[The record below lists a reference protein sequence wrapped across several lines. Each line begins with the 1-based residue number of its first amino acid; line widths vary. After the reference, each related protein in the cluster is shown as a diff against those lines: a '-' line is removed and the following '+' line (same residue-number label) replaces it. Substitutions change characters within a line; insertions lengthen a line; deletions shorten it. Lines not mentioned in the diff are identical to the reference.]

1 MDVERPVSAN
11 NLVPVVS
18 WIAAAVA
25 LVVVLILPTGYFV
38 VSYQAIGAQL
48 NTEVQFRSGM
58 ISQFIGTNPDL
69 WQFDR
74 HHLEELLSRD
84 PPLSENQTN
93 QLLLSDGK
101 LIAAMGGAPQA
112 PVMSRTFG
120 VFDAGVPVGELRI
133 VHSIRS
139 LWTRTAIAA
148 LIGLLLGAA
157 VFIALRV
164 FPLHAL
170 ERVTEALR
178 QEIAQHDRA
187 RAAAETANRAK
198 SQFLAAASHDLRQ
211 PLHALGLFAASLSE
225 KERSPEVR
233 AIVENISA
241 SVEALEALFNE
252 LLDIS
257 KLDAGVIQPSLASFP
272 VNPLFD
278 RLRLDYEPEARE
290 KGLRLRIVPS
300 TVRVYS
306 DPTLIERML
315 RNLIVNAIRYTD
327 KGGVVV
333 GCRPRGDRYSLEVWD
348 SGVGIP
354 ADKLDKIFEE
364 FYQVGNPERD
374 RRKGLGLGLAIV
386 KRVEQL
392 LGYQMQVASRPGRG
406 SVFRFTLPRG
416 RTETLGRDSMAR
428 TEGSARGL
436 QDKCVVVV
444 DDELTVREGMKA
456 LLSGWGCDVIA
467 ADSLGDALQ
476 RIGEHARRPD
486 AIIADYRLREGATGI
501 EVIQTLHTEFGRDI
515 PALLI
520 TGDTAAD
527 RLREV
532 RESGY
537 PQLHKPVPAAKLRE
551 VLNSMFA
558 VR

>member
-1 MDVERPVSAN
+1 VAQNSN
-11 NLVPVVS
+11 NMAAVIS
-18 WIAAAVA
+18 WIAGAVA
-25 LVVVLILPTGYFV
+25 LAVALILPVGYFV

-48 NTEVQFRSGM
+48 VTEAQFRSGM
-58 ISQFIGTNPDL
+58 ISQFVGTSPEL

-74 HHLEELLSRD
+74 HHIEEMLSRD
-84 PPLSENQTN
+84 PPLPANQKN
-93 QLLLSDGK
+93 QLVTPDGK
-101 LIAAMGGAPQA
+101 LIAAMGGDPAP
-112 PVMSRTFG
+112 PVTVRAAG

-133 VHSIRS
+133 VHSIRH
-139 LWTRTAIAA
+139 LWLETAVAA
-148 LIGLLLGAA
+148 LIGILLGAA

-164 FPLHAL
+164 LPLRAL
-170 ERVTEALR
+170 QRATEALHEEVR
-178 QEIAQHDRA
+178 QHDRA

-225 KERSPEVR
+225 KARDPEVR
-233 AIVENISA
+233 AIVDNINA

-257 KLDAGVIQPSLASFP
+257 KLDAGVIQPSLASFS
-272 VNPLFD
+272 VGPLFD

-290 KGLRLRIVPS
+290 RGLYLRIVPS
-300 TVRVYS
+300 TARVYS
-306 DPTLIERML
+306 DPTLLERML

-327 KGGVVV
+327 RGGVVV
-333 GCRPRGDRYSLEVWD
+333 GCRPRGEGYSIEVWD
-348 SGVGIP
+348 SGVGIA

-386 KRVEQL
+386 KRIEQL
-392 LGYQMQVASRPGRG
+392 LGYQMQVATRSGRG
-406 SVFRFTLPRG
+406 SVFRFSVPRG
-416 RTETLGRDSMAR
+416 RTETLVRDGIAR
-428 TEGSARGL
+428 AGADAHGL

-467 ADSLGDALQ
+467 ADSLSDALQ

-486 AIIADYRLREGATGI
+486 AIIADYRLREGANGI
-501 EVIQTLHTEFGRDI
+501 EVIQALHAEFGSDI

-520 TGDTAAD
+520 TGDTGAD

-532 RESGY
+532 RASGY
-537 PQLHKPVPAAKLRE
+537 PQLHKPVPPAKLRA
-551 VLNSMFA
+551 VLTSMLA
-558 VR
+558 AH